1 MLDFVY
7 PEIINTVNGNE
18 TDTGIRAS
26 RERDGIGG
34 WESCLARVVREDW
47 EVSFEQILKHALKLS
62 RERKA
67 FQLLGTDLW
76 LSGEVFQS
84 ERKPWSKT

>member
-18 TDTGIRAS
+18 TDKGIRAS

-34 WESCLARVVREDW
+34 
-47 EVSFEQILKHALKLS
+47 
-62 RERKA
+62 
-67 FQLLGTDLW
+67 
-76 LSGEVFQS
+76 
-84 ERKPWSKT
+84 